1 MSLYANFD
9 LNLFH
14 HPKMVDARA
23 EVGSV
28 AFALYVEA
36 VCYARRHL
44 TDGFIRRGVAKT
56 LLPDAGERVIQA
68 LVDCGLW
75 DSAEGGYQI
84 HDYTEWNPT
93 RADVESKRAAWTER
107 QRQSRERR
115 AAAVLSDHMSQRDKG
130 VSHAAVT
137 RDKGVSHGGVTDTD
151 PDPDTNPEAEASS
164 ACVRACVPAS
174 ACAGVRAHEGH
185 DEARPPHSKP
195 TEPAS
200 APTPPAPATVP
211 PPPPTSRSAEPAP
224 VAATPRAPE
233 AAPAPPSRQTP
244 PPAPVEALSP
254 EADAILTALRAHP
267 ELAPV
272 ALLAVAERLSGK
284 LMTGAQLDDM
294 RAAFAAL
301 AKRIVQDRS
310 VTPHAWQQMEINR
323 ALDGW
328 IDTEV
333 KKRRSGAGKPSSH
346 KPAEQTAPRPSL
358 HLYEPKKEEPRR
370 ALHPAVAKYHE
381 EWVKKHRQG
390 KAEAP
395 GAVVAA

>member
-1 MSLYANFD
+1 MQTWAKIAV
-9 LNLFH
+9 NLQK
-14 HPKMVDARA
+14 HPKMIEATEEAGD
-23 EVGSV
+23 S
-28 AFALYVEA
+28 AFAMFVGGILFAKE
-36 VCYARRHL
+36 HL
-44 TDGFIRRGVAKT
+44 TDGLLRKSVVRTLCCHERPAEVA
-56 LLPDAGERVIQA
+56 AV
-68 LVDCGLW
+68 LVKVGLW
-75 DSAEGGYQI
+75 IEVANGYQI
-84 HDYTEWNPT
+84 KDWSEWNET
-93 RADVESKRAAWTER
+93 REEVESKRAVTAAR
-107 QRQSRERR
+107 VRRHREKF
-115 AAAVLSDHMSQRDKG
+115 SNTG
-130 VSHAAVT
+130 CNAVT
-137 RDKGVSHGGVTDTD
+137 NSVTNAV
-151 PDPDTNPEAEASS
+151 TNADVTPPEIEIETEKEEASS
-164 ACVRACVPAS
+164 AGVRACVPAS
-174 ACAGVRAHEGH
+174 ACEGVRAHEGH

-200 APTPPAPATVP
+200 VPTPPAPATVP

-233 AAPAPPSRQTP
+233 AAPASPARQTP

-284 LMTGAQLDDM
+284 LMTGAQVDDM
-294 RAAFAAL
+294 RRAFAAL
-301 AKRIVQDRS
+301 ARRIVQDRS

-328 IDTEV
+328 IDTEI
-333 KKRRSGAGKPSSH
+333 KKRRSGGGKPSSH
-346 KPAEQTAPRPSL
+346 KPAEQPAPRPSL

>member
-93 RADVESKRAAWTER
+93 RADVESKRAAWNER
-107 QRQSRERR
+107 QRKSRERR
-115 AAAVLSDHMSQRDKG
+115 AAAIPSDHMSQRDN
-130 VSHAAVT
+130 
-137 RDKGVSHGGVTDTD
+137 RVSHGGVTDTD

-164 ACVRACVPAS
+164 AGVRACVPAS
-174 ACAGVRAHEGH
+174 VPASACAGARAHEGH

-195 TEPAS
+195 TELAS
-200 APTPPAPATVP
+200 VPTPPAPATVP

-233 AAPAPPSRQTP
+233 AAPASPSRQTP
-244 PPAPVEALSP
+244 PSAPIEALSP

-284 LMTGAQLDDM
+284 LMTGAQVDDM
-294 RAAFAAL
+294 RRAFAAL
-301 AKRIVQDRS
+301 ARRIVQDRS

-333 KKRRSGAGKPSSH
+333 KKRRSGGGKPSSH
-346 KPAEQTAPRPSL
+346 KPAEQPAPRPSL